1 MENVVAFSCTLD
13 IAASDSPLC
22 VAEKLV
28 HVASDAQLLQSP
40 PPPAADLLTE
50 GISTA
55 HGTWLRVLAEDD
67 EPDLEDPLVENLEF
81 TPTTT
86 VIFRYKKGAY
96 EEQDEDVV
104 LLSSRLL
111 EEVPGD
117 AVLHVDYESAKLA
130 RRAGKT
136 SLSDDAE
143 LWTPYRLSLISQEYD
158 RATLKID

>member
-1 MENVVAFSCTLD
+1 LTDRKRDQGVENVVAFSYTLD
-13 IAASDSPLC
+13 IATSDSPLC

-28 HVASDAQLLQSP
+28 HVTSAAQLLQSP

-55 HGTWLRVLAEDD
+55 HGIRLRVLAEDD
-67 EPDLEDPLVENLEF
+67 EPDPEDPLVENLGF

-111 EEVPGD
+111 EEVPGMPYCMLTTR
-117 AVLHVDYESAKLA
+117 AQNSCVGLG
-130 RRAGKT
+130 RRV
-136 SLSDDAE
+136 
-143 LWTPYRLSLISQEYD
+143 
-158 RATLKID
+158 